1 MLDLSLMQ
9 PLKVNFIIFIYSLLL
24 PLLLK
29 HLFKQNH
36 KKINFLNRLKQEKNL
51 SVFPFSFSKYLFY
64 YYYSYSFVW
73 LWRDFRFFAFF
84 LYFLKFQQVVVESF
98 FLEIFC
104 FLAIYFIVR
113 NFLLFGSN
121 SRGIFRK
128 SLYTCGLC
136 VMYKYLSFFAFNK
149 LSSVK
154 SYFEKKI
161 KYGL

>member
-24 PLLLK
+24 QLLLK

-51 SVFPFSFSKYLFY
+51 SVFPFFFCKYLFY

-84 LYFLKFQQVVVESF
+84 SLFSEVSTSSCRKFF
-98 FLEIFC
+98 FFW
-104 FLAIYFIVR
+104 R
-113 NFLLFGSN
+113 
-121 SRGIFRK
+121 
-128 SLYTCGLC
+128 
-136 VMYKYLSFFAFNK
+136 FFAFQSFI
-149 LSSVK
+149 LLLGFF
-154 SYFEKKI
+154 YFLVAILEEFSANPYTLVVFVSCTSI
-161 KYGL
+161 